1 MGRGDRSIPWEFK
14 TEAVHMKRVLLS
26 MTAIALVAV
35 ATQAANAADMPARK
49 ALPAQAV

>member
-1 MGRGDRSIPWEFK
+1 
-14 TEAVHMKRVLLS
+14 MKRVLLS

-49 ALPAQAV
+49 ALPPQAVKAPPPIFNWS